1 MDARFFAIPDES
13 EHMAV
18 LASEKKIYRL
28 RIFISVILLLIICVP
43 SFLFMQRMDSMFD
56 GPEESA
62 DEKDYLA
69 GFDITEERI
78 ISELYGSPEE
88 YADSMLFKNKSG
100 FLDREKTA
108 ATGKMTYNEA
118 AMEEYRNR
126 MLEEFNSRVD
136 RAEVERVL
144 EERRAAYI
152 ENSKAERESA
162 EAVKTTHNWKLLLII
177 AVFLTGVVIALILWG
192 RRYSHIKNR
201 EYMITDGIIT
211 EKTLVS
217 RVRIIGIKRLATVSY
232 KGGAEKV
239 RLTHLQG
246 LSLGV
251 GENVALIAVTAGMC
265 SFHVCKM

>member
-28 RIFISVILLLIICVP
+28 RIFISVI
-43 SFLFMQRMDSMFD
+43 
-56 GPEESA
+56 
-62 DEKDYLA
+62 
-69 GFDITEERI
+69 
-78 ISELYGSPEE
+78 
-88 YADSMLFKNKSG
+88 
-100 FLDREKTA
+100 
-108 ATGKMTYNEA
+108 
-118 AMEEYRNR
+118 
-126 MLEEFNSRVD
+126 
-136 RAEVERVL
+136 
-144 EERRAAYI
+144 
-152 ENSKAERESA
+152 
-162 EAVKTTHNWKLLLII
+162 LLLII